1 MYKASILL
9 SDIETVK
16 KFVSLT
22 SQYDFPVTLYSDK
35 YVISGKSIM
44 GIFGL
49 DLSIPLEV
57 EVPSNCPDDFK
68 EKLKEFSVPV
78 QVNA

>member
-1 MYKASILL
+1 MYKADILL

-16 KFVSLT
+16 KFVSFT
-22 SQYDFPVTLYSDK
+22 GQYDFPVTLYSDK

-49 DLSIPLEV
+49 DLSLPLTV
-57 EVPSNCPDDFK
+57 EVPSNCPADFK
-68 EKLKEFSVPV
+68 EKLKEFCVPA
-78 QVNA
+78 QTNA

>member
-1 MYKASILL
+1 MYKVDILL

-49 DLSIPLEV
+49 DLSVPLKV
-57 EVPSNCPDDFK
+57 EVPSNCPVDFK
-68 EKLKEFSVPV
+68 EKLKEFTVSIPV
-78 QVNA
+78 KV

>member
-1 MYKASILL
+1 MYKEDILL
-9 SDIETVK
+9 SDIEKVK
-16 KFVSLT
+16 KFVSLAN
-22 SQYDFPVTLYSDK
+22 QYDFPVTLYSDK

-49 DLSIPLEV
+49 DLSIPLTV
-57 EVPSNCPDDFK
+57 EVPSNCPADFK
-68 EKLKEFSVPV
+68 EKLKEFSISV